1 MNSLSVV
8 IGQALLAAELNGI
21 GAAIVFGMVGFAC
34 AISMGLAISKS
45 ADAISRQPSAEG
57 KIRGAL
63 MIGLAF
69 IETIAIYGL
78 LVAILLMV
86 LK

>member
-1 MNSLSVV
+1 MFSSVFMTLLS
-8 IGQALLAAELNGI
+8 AELNSL
-21 GAAIVFGMVGFAC
+21 GAAIGFGMVGLGC
-34 AISMGLAISKS
+34 AIGMGLAISKS
-45 ADAISRQPSAEG
+45 SDAISRQPSAEG

-78 LVAILLMV
+78 LVAILVLV